1 MVPHKLRKVR
11 KMRGSRTH
19 GYGVVGQHRKTGTKG
34 HRKVGRHKGGWTY
47 TVKYEPDYF
56 GKRGFTP
63 RGVKQEVSAI
73 NVGELEE
80 LISKLSREQRLE
92 KKGGRVIVDLG
103 GLGYDKLLGMGRITQ
118 PVLVKVDS
126 CSETAVKKVEEAG
139 GQVLRETEGKET

>member
-19 GYGVVGQHRKTGTKG
+19 GYGVVGQHRKKGTKG
-34 HRKVGRHKGGWTY
+34 YRKVGRHKGGWTY

-63 RGVKQEVSAI
+63 KGASQKVSAI

-80 LISKLSREQRLE
+80 LISRLSREQKLK
-92 KKGGRVIVDLG
+92 KKGGKVILDLEE
-103 GLGYDKLLGMGRITQ
+103 LGYDKLLGMGKITQ
-118 PVLVKVDS
+118 PILLKVSS
-126 CSETAVKKVEEAG
+126 CSETAAKKIYEAG
-139 GQVLRETEGKET
+139 GQVLKEKEIA

>member
-19 GYGVVGQHRKTGTKG
+19 GYGVVGQHRKTGGKG

-63 RGVKQEVSAI
+63 RGGKQKVNVI
-73 NVGELEE
+73 NVGELDE
-80 LISKLSREQRLE
+80 LISKLSREQKLK
-92 KKGGRVIVDLG
+92 KKGGKIVVDLAE
-103 GLGYDKLLGMGRITQ
+103 LGYDKLLGKGKITQ
-118 PVLVKVDS
+118 SVLVKVDS
-126 CSETAVKKVEEAG
+126 YSKTADKKVEEAG
-139 GQVLRETEGKET
+139 GQVLKETK